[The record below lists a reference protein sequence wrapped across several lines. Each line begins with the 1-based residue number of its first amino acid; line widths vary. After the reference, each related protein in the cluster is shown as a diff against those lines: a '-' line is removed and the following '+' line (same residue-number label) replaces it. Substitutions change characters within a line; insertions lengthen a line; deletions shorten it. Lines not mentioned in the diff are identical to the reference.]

1 LRSGESAAKLCD
13 VATPDDNRRSSPRAA
28 ICLGVT
34 LARRHGNPV
43 RTETVDVGLGGMRV
57 WAKRPL
63 TIDELL
69 SFELAVDGTPVA
81 GRARVM
87 REERRHVY
95 ALCFEEL
102 GDEAT
107 HMLLRL
113 VARG

>member
-1 LRSGESAAKLCD
+1 MVVQERVAELEHGRTQPVLAA
-13 VATPDDNRRSSPRAA
+13 V
-28 ICLGVT
+28 GV
-34 LARRHGNPV
+34 LF
-43 RTETVDVGLGGMRV
+43 
-57 WAKRPL
+57 
-63 TIDELL
+63 DELL
-69 SFELAVDGTPVA
+69 SFELAVDGTSVA

-87 REERRHVY
+87 REERQNVY